1 MIGQLRCRKDG
12 LSPQEFVATGGIGLR
27 HPGLYIWWGD
37 PVGAATLSAGVGN
50 RIEPGLIDAG
60 LAGATQNRSGKESS
74 NGPGS
79 DMESVI
85 ASAWGWLMQQP
96 SFACCDRSPIRRSV
110 VSVGAC
116 SFGFWKVEDDETAA
130 INIPTEHSRHIGR

>member
-27 HPGLYIWWGD
+27 HPGLYSCD
-37 PVGAATLSAGVGN
+37 PVGAATLSAGLGH

-60 LAGATQNRSGKESS
+60 LAGATHNRSGNESS
-74 NGPGS
+74 NDPGS

-85 ASAWGWLMQQP
+85 ARAWGWLMQQP
-96 SFACCDRSPIRRSV
+96 SLLAVTDPRF
-110 VSVGAC
+110 VGLSCPWGPARLA
-116 SFGFWKVEDDETAA
+116 S
-130 INIPTEHSRHIGR
+130 GRWRGLPPERGHGV